1 MVFRR
6 FRKIEKLTR
15 EVIHSQDSVMAVR
28 QQQVRRKLYFMTLGI
43 LVIVVPIIVALFV
56 LNIVDGYTYWSDPYD
71 YDLIHHGPDPFNT
84 YFISFTTSE
93 MVRFVEMNI
102 NYIPT
107 LTAIV
112 IFFVFGTTADALND
126 YRRLLLFCGLGT
138 IFPKLREEYT
148 PDGRSGSKRSWL
160 SSMSKMFPNR
170 GLMRLTRYATF
181 HPSLPIGSSD
191 SYFRWNSSSGT
202 KKSQTGTVEHLS
214 LTSQRGGSSSQ
225 IQEDHNPWPD
235 LSEGATKPGSAPPK
249 ILNRNPWLFRTTLPS
264 FPLPSISLTSLN
276 KGSAAAEPRLEEI
289 SHVSS
294 APSRISSLHRK
305 DTAAR
310 STAEK
315 GNFTCADS
323 QDDGS
328 VWTGSSHEIARVD
341 TRVWSTD
348 GVQKGREVAEP
359 SSRKKDWGFRPNRHR
374 EWEQSK
380 PDGVRGAVTV
390 ETEMRVASSEA
401 DASHSH
407 AHADAESAAGRS

>member
-28 QQQVRRKLYFMTLGI
+28 QQRVRGKLYFMTLGI

-84 YFISFTTSE
+84 YFISFTTSD

-138 IFPKLREEYT
+138 VIPKLREEYT

-160 SSMSKMFPNR
+160 SSMSKIFPNR

-181 HPSLPIGSSD
+181 HPSLPIG
-191 SYFRWNSSSGT
+191 
-202 KKSQTGTVEHLS
+202 
-214 LTSQRGGSSSQ
+214 
-225 IQEDHNPWPD
+225 
-235 LSEGATKPGSAPPK
+235 
-249 ILNRNPWLFRTTLPS
+249 IL
-264 FPLPSISLTSLN
+264 
-276 KGSAAAEPRLEEI
+276 
-289 SHVSS
+289 
-294 APSRISSLHRK
+294 
-305 DTAAR
+305 
-310 STAEK
+310 
-315 GNFTCADS
+315 
-323 QDDGS
+323 
-328 VWTGSSHEIARVD
+328 
-341 TRVWSTD
+341 
-348 GVQKGREVAEP
+348 
-359 SSRKKDWGFRPNRHR
+359 
-374 EWEQSK
+374 
-380 PDGVRGAVTV
+380 
-390 ETEMRVASSEA
+390 
-401 DASHSH
+401 
-407 AHADAESAAGRS
+407 